1 METLTTADLAARED
15 KLLAQYEECY
25 AFSETEYQSD
35 AEWTPERQAK
45 YAANRDRI
53 LALQSKIELTRGQR
67 RDREMMERKTPV
79 RKQSALSRAVK
90 SALAGKDPR
99 DGLEA
104 WETKRFIDFER
115 DPSNSDTPAPTGA
128 TFSFALEYDETARQ
142 APELLA
148 QPQFSDEAA
157 TRNIMPREV
166 MPRLTERLQFIGNVG
181 SVVESVNTMDGN
193 PLVFYHRNAI
203 GSTSRGKVF
212 WTQATTNN
220 PGAVEVQ
227 TPDIEGTTF
236 GAVDISSEEIPI
248 ARRMLTDMRIDFDG
262 AVRREAMH
270 RIGERWNRACV
281 RTEAAG
287 DPDVRPANLMQSLIS
302 MSAANSA
309 AIASKTA
316 MTFAEVKRW
325 RRSIGYGYR
334 IGNEGNPYGYMGDMS
349 RGMTGFLF
357 HETLF
362 DLLNDLDDGNGRPLW
377 RPLLQASLG
386 TGVGGLIGE
395 FPYAVNNA
403 FDAMNAQANTGAVP
417 GVFGNFNYF
426 AERTVGAP
434 ELFLFFD
441 SRTGRK
447 NQVSYLVWDRRF
459 FGPTGALTA
468 GTGVDDATRV
478 ESISRITLP

>member
-1 METLTTADLAARED
+1 MENLTTAELAASED

-25 AFSETEYQSD
+25 AFSETEYNSD
-35 AEWTPERQAK
+35 AEWTTERQAK
-45 YAANRDRI
+45 YAANRDRL
-53 LALQSKIELTRGQR
+53 LALQSKIELTRSKR
-67 RDREMMERKTPV
+67 RDREITERKVPV
-79 RKQSALSRAVK
+79 NKQSALARAVK

-99 DGLEA
+99 NGLEA
-104 WETKRFIDFER
+104 WEAKRFIDFER

-148 QPQFSDEAA
+148 QPQYSDDSD

-181 SVVESVNTMDGN
+181 SVVESVNTSDGN

-203 GSTSRGKVF
+203 GSTSRGKIF
-212 WTQATTNN
+212 WTQASA
-220 PGAVEVQ
+220 GAGVAEVQ
-227 TPDIEGTTF
+227 TPDIEGTEF
-236 GAVDISSEEIPI
+236 RAVDISSEEIPI
-248 ARRMLTDMRIDFDG
+248 ARRMLTDLRIDFDG

-281 RTEAAG
+281 KTESAG
-287 DPDVRPANLMQSLIS
+287 GPDVRPANTMQSLIS
-302 MSAANSA
+302 MSAGNSD

-316 MTFAEVKRW
+316 ITFAEVKRW
-325 RRSIGYGYR
+325 RRAIGYAYR
-334 IGNEGNPYGYMGDMS
+334 YGSEGNPYGYQADMG
-349 RGMTGFLF
+349 RGMVGFLF

-362 DLLNDLDDGNGRPLW
+362 DILNDLDDGNGRPLW
-377 RPLLQASLG
+377 RPLLVGSLG
-386 TGVGGLIGE
+386 TGPGGLIGE
-395 FPYAVNNA
+395 YPYQVNNA
-403 FDAMNAQANTGAVP
+403 FDPMVDAASTGSVP

-426 AERTVGAP
+426 TERTVGAP

-459 FGPTGALTA
+459 FGPTGAVTA

-478 ESISRITLP
+478 ESVARITLP